1 MLYRIVLGAAFGL
14 FILQS
19 AAIAQPPGGR
29 GGFGGGGQAGGNRM
43 MVAGGGMG
51 SAFLLMNDRVREEL
65 DLVDSQVRELEELQ
79 QSMGEKMQELFR
91 DMRGGGAGG
100 DWREA
105 MEGLRPKMEQITK
118 DLEQD
123 IDEIL
128 TPDQR
133 RRFKQLYNQ
142 TRIRGFGGSVGQGL
156 LDNDEIKKELN
167 ITSSQE
173 DKLKEEAAKAQEF
186 VREETAKIQK
196 KAMERI
202 LGVLDADQRKKYQEM
217 VGDEFDFGQNQF
229 NFGGNRGGNN
239 RGGDNRGGDRGGQGR
254 GRSDF

>member
-1 MLYRIVLGAAFGL
+1 MFFRVLTVTVCTFLMFQA
-14 FILQS
+14 

-29 GGFGGGGQAGGNRM
+29 GFGGGPGMRM
-43 MVAGGGMG
+43 MGGGMG
-51 SAFLLMNDRVREEL
+51 PAFLLMNEKVREEL
-65 DLVDSQVRELEELQ
+65 ELVDSQIRELEDLQ
-79 QSMGEKMQELFR
+79 QKMGEKMQELFR
-91 DMRGGGAGG
+91 DMRNTGG
-100 DWREA
+100 DMRQAFE
-105 MEGLRPKMEQITK
+105 ELRPKMEEMTK

-142 TRIRGFGGSVGQGL
+142 TRIRGFGGVGQGM

-167 ITSSQE
+167 ITSEQE
-173 DKLKEEAAKAQEF
+173 EKLREEAKKAQDF
-186 VREETAKIQK
+186 LNEETAKLRK

-202 LGVLDADQRKKYQEM
+202 LGVLTAEQRKKYEEM
-217 VGDEFDFGQNQF
+217 VGEEFDFGQPQF
-229 NFGGNRGGNN
+229 GPFGGNN
-239 RGGDNRGGDRGGQGR
+239 RGGNRGGGNRGG